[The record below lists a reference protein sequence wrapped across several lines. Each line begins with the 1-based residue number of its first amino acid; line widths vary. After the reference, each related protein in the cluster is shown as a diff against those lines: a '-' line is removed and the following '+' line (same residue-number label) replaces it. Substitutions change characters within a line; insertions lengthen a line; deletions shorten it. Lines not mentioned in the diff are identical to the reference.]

1 MLQRKK
7 LTTAFNA
14 LKNENVM
21 NIFQHTSSAVSSERR
36 QIIDAY
42 YTDEKKRVHD
52 LMSELEFLQAHKVE
66 IEHIATDLVNTVRNE
81 KSDQSSVDAL
91 MAEYDLSSDEGIVLM
106 CLAEALLRI
115 PDKETEE
122 LLIRDKLTAAD
133 WEKHVGASES
143 LFVNLTTR
151 GLSMSG
157 KVLQDQSQSNV
168 FQKLWYGLLS
178 RCGEPVIRQAVRRS
192 MKIMSEHFVLGRTIN
207 EALKNAKPFAEK
219 GYLFSFDMLGEMAK
233 TQAQADHYFE
243 AYQHA
248 IKIMG
253 ASKEKLTD
261 FSSPSISIKLS
272 ALHPRYE
279 FSQKEMVVPFLID
292 RLKTL
297 ALQAKEVGVYV
308 TVDAEETTRLD
319 MSLDIFEAVFL
330 DSAFHDWNG
339 LGLAVQAYQKRGYFV
354 LQYLIALARSQRKKI
369 PARLVKGAYWDT
381 EIKLA
386 QVGGYPG
393 YPVFT
398 RKVSTDISYLAC
410 AKLLLSAPDAIYPQF
425 ATHNAYSVAAILWMT
440 RGKQASF
447 EFQNLQGMGKPL
459 HNVLV
464 DPEKYAAKS
473 RIYAPVGRHAD
484 LLPYLVRRLLENGAN
499 TSFVHQIAN
508 PEIPVATLTRNPIDQ
523 LKSYPEISN
532 TKIPLPSHIYPDR
545 KNSAGLDISDCNA
558 LQSLMQ
564 KINAFSKTEWVATP
578 LHQPIDLSQ
587 AVAIKNPNDRND
599 IVGYV
604 QMADEATMSLALS
617 QAKAAEFS
625 WSERSIDERA
635 SILEKAADLI
645 EEARTELFALLIR
658 EAGKFLPDAV
668 SEVREAADFCRY
680 YALIE
685 RKILSDEKLVG
696 PTGESNTLRTH
707 GLGTMICVS
716 PWNFPLAIF
725 AGQVVASLVA
735 GNCVIAKPAGQTPLI
750 AAKLISL
757 LHEAGIPKEAVQLM
771 PGSGSKVGNALI
783 ADERSAGVLFTGSTE
798 TAKTIQKTL
807 ANRSGPIVP
816 FIAETGGINAM
827 IADSSALLEQLVTDV
842 MISAFG
848 SAGQRC
854 SALRVVF
861 VQEDIADNFVAMLR
875 GAMQTW
881 CVGDSA
887 NLQTDVGPV
896 IDASAEKTLQAYID
910 TMHQQAI
917 LIAEM
922 KLPRDAARGTFVAP
936 AAFELP
942 HFSLLTKEVF
952 GPVLHVVRYA
962 REDQL
967 NVIEQ
972 INALGY
978 GLTFGIQTRID
989 HTIDQLQKHIK
1000 TGNIYVNR
1008 TMIGAVVGVQP
1019 FGGCGLSG
1027 TGPKAGGPH
1036 YLLRLCRESTLTINT
1051 TAMGGNTELLSNE

>member
-7 LTTAFNA
+7 LTTAFSA

-133 WEKHVGASES
+133 WEKHAGASES

-369 PARLVKGAYWDT
+369 PARLVKG
-381 EIKLA
+381 
-386 QVGGYPG
+386 
-393 YPVFT
+393 
-398 RKVSTDISYLAC
+398 
-410 AKLLLSAPDAIYPQF
+410 
-425 ATHNAYSVAAILWMT
+425 AYSVAAILWMT

-680 YALIE
+680 YALIA

-696 PTGESNTLRTH
+696 H
-707 GLGTMICVS
+707 
-716 PWNFPLAIF
+716 
-725 AGQVVASLVA
+725 
-735 GNCVIAKPAGQTPLI
+735 
-750 AAKLISL
+750 
-757 LHEAGIPKEAVQLM
+757 
-771 PGSGSKVGNALI
+771 
-783 ADERSAGVLFTGSTE
+783 
-798 TAKTIQKTL
+798 
-807 ANRSGPIVP
+807 
-816 FIAETGGINAM
+816 
-827 IADSSALLEQLVTDV
+827 
-842 MISAFG
+842 
-848 SAGQRC
+848 
-854 SALRVVF
+854 
-861 VQEDIADNFVAMLR
+861 
-875 GAMQTW
+875 
-881 CVGDSA
+881 
-887 NLQTDVGPV
+887 
-896 IDASAEKTLQAYID
+896 
-910 TMHQQAI
+910 
-917 LIAEM
+917 
-922 KLPRDAARGTFVAP
+922 
-936 AAFELP
+936 
-942 HFSLLTKEVF
+942 
-952 GPVLHVVRYA
+952 
-962 REDQL
+962 
-967 NVIEQ
+967 
-972 INALGY
+972 
-978 GLTFGIQTRID
+978 
-989 HTIDQLQKHIK
+989 
-1000 TGNIYVNR
+1000 
-1008 TMIGAVVGVQP
+1008 
-1019 FGGCGLSG
+1019 
-1027 TGPKAGGPH
+1027 
-1036 YLLRLCRESTLTINT
+1036 
-1051 TAMGGNTELLSNE
+1051 